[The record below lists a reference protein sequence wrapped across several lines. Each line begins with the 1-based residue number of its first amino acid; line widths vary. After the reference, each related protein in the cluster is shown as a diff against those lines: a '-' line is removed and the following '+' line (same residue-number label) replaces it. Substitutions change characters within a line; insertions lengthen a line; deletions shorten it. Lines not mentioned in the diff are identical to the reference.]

1 MRGWGPGE
9 TMTIGER
16 LAGVDLLE
24 QPVWVFDSERGRIVW
39 ANRAAVELWRASSSE
54 ELLRRDFSDMSPAA
68 RTRNQGYL
76 ASFREGRA
84 VREEWTWYPNGTPV
98 TVQCHFSGIELDD
111 GRVVSLVQG
120 VVKDESADPTL
131 LRGIEA
137 LRHTSVMVAL
147 VDRSGGILMQ
157 NPAALRA
164 FGPLEQLHPW
174 FVDARDAATIL
185 GDVSAERVLQVEVA
199 MRTST
204 GQRWHTIEARSTIDP
219 ATGES
224 VILIHQVDV
233 TARRESEQTIESQRR
248 QILSLAAPILGV
260 GRNVLALPIIGA
272 LDGERSTTIAAT
284 LLGAIVE
291 RRASDVILDLT
302 GADTV
307 DAATAEHLVALVRAV
322 RLLGARPILTGIQ
335 PALALTFV
343 EAAIDLG
350 GALLL
355 RDLHQAL
362 DACRGR

>member
-1 MRGWGPGE
+1 MRGGGFQE
-9 TMTIGER
+9 TMIIEER
-16 LAGVDLLE
+16 LAGIHLLE
-24 QPVWVFDSERGRIVW
+24 QPIWVFDIERGRIVW
-39 ANRAAVELWRASSSE
+39 ANRAAVELWRASSYE
-54 ELLRRDFSDMSPAA
+54 ELLQRDLSEMSPAT
-68 RTRNQGYL
+68 RTRNQSYL
-76 ASFREGRA
+76 ASFQEGRA
-84 VREEWTWYPNGTPV
+84 VREEWTWYPKGTPV

-111 GRVVSLVQG
+111 GRVAMLVQG
-120 VVKDESADPTL
+120 VVKEESVDPTQ

-147 VDRSGGILMQ
+147 VDRSGRILMQ
-157 NPAALRA
+157 NPAVLRA
-164 FGPLEQLHPW
+164 FGPLDQFHAW

-185 GDVSAERVLQVEVA
+185 GDVTAERVLQVEVA
-199 MRTST
+199 MRTSA
-204 GQRWHTIEARSTIDP
+204 GQRWHAIESRSTIDP

-224 VILIHQVDV
+224 VILIHQMDV
-233 TARRESEQTIESQRR
+233 TARRESEQIIESQRR

-260 GRNVLALPIIGA
+260 GTDALALPIIGA
-272 LDGERSTTIAAT
+272 LDRERSAAIAET

-291 RRASDVILDLT
+291 RRARDVILDLT

-307 DAATAEHLVALVRAV
+307 DVATAEHLVALVRAV

-343 EAAIDLG
+343 EAGVDLG